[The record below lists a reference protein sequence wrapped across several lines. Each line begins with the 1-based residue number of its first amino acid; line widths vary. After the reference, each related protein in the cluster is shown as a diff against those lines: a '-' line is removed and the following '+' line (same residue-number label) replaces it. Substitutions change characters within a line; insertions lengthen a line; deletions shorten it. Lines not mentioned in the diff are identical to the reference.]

1 MKNDVIFQPDIAGVV
16 DLARRVDADGEM
28 TAGEL
33 RRRDRAIGRELE
45 SLKNSPQKQVL
56 AWLSRVSRLEG
67 PRLGPSVARALRVGT
82 LLLGLAGL
90 VLGGITA
97 AAVFYYNGQRPV
109 NAIHVLAVFVAL
121 QLLLLMFL
129 ILTLLPRSFL
139 RWIPGAATVLDT
151 LHLLSPGRLQK
162 LASRYLPEEYRH
174 RAAALLGTSRAHRLL
189 FGRLEKWLVVS
200 SSQFFAVAFNCG
212 ALLTCLYLIFFSDLA
227 FSWSTT
233 LRVTAADVHSLTG
246 FLSTPW
252 KSLVPD
258 ADPSLALI
266 EASHYYRLKEGL
278 LPAAGQEAGTDP
290 ALLGGWWPFLVM
302 SMVVYGLL
310 PRVLLWAF
318 SSWRFKSNLSGTIL
332 HLPGVTD
339 LLERMNREFVETRAR
354 EAEILEAPPTGE
366 AAAAAAHRLGGTP
379 CTLISWSDVPG
390 GGETLSRGAARTW
403 GCTPTGVLHAG
414 GANTIAQDSEVIARA
429 ADRGAKGG
437 IIVFVRAWEPPLEE
451 FVDFLGELRAA
462 LPGGTP
468 IVAVPLGM
476 DEGPDPGP
484 PGEAHLE
491 MWRQGLLHLG
501 DPWLSVEQLREES

>member
-16 DLARRVDADGEM
+16 DLARRVDADGAM

-45 SLKNSPQKQVL
+45 SLKNSPQRQVL
-56 AWLSRVSRLEG
+56 AWLSKVSRLEG

-82 LLLGLAGL
+82 LLLGLGGL

-121 QLLLLMFL
+121 QLLLLIFL

-162 LASRYLPEEYRH
+162 LASRYLPEKYRH

-212 ALLTCLYLIFFSDLA
+212 ALLTCLYLVFFSDLA

-233 LRVTAADVHSLTG
+233 LRVTAADIHSLTS
-246 FLSTPW
+246 FLSAPW
-252 KSLVPD
+252 RHLAPD

-278 LPAAGQEAGTDP
+278 LPATGGGGADP

-302 SMVVYGLL
+302 SMLVYGLL
-310 PRVLLWAF
+310 PRVILWAF
-318 SSWRFKSNLSGTIL
+318 SSWRLQSNLNGTIL
-332 HLPGVTD
+332 HLPGVAD

-366 AAAAAAHRLGGTP
+366 AAAAPTHRLGGTS
-379 CTLISWSDVPG
+379 CTLVSWSDVPRD
-390 GGETLSRGAARTW
+390 EEMLSRGTARTW
-403 GCTPTGVLHAG
+403 GCTPRGVLQAG

-429 ADRGAKGG
+429 AGPGAEGG
-437 IIVFVRAWEPPLEE
+437 IIIFVRAWEPPLEE
-451 FVDFLGELRAA
+451 FLDFLGELRAA

-491 MWRQGLLHLG
+491 MWRKGLLHLG